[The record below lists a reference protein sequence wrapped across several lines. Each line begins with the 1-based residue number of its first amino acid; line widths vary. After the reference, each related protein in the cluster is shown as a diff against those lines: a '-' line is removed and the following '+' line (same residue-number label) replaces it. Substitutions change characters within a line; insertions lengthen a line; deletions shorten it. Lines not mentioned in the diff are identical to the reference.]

1 MLQGRFGMLQTPSCL
16 IFHAFS
22 LLRSPPLLFFL
33 SSSPSISLPL
43 PPPFSLLLFLRSSAL
58 TLTPTFYTL
67 PCFFSPPSA
76 QFSLNLHVFIQC
88 DAHPLSAKINHETAF
103 IKCFVF
109 WSLLNEPLESPL
121 VDLLFISFCCRLF
134 SAGCGNLP
142 PCVKS
147 VQSAFRSSSLL
158 VQDRLM
164 WGQHTLILLLSE
176 ARHHVKPAAQ
186 QN

>member
-1 MLQGRFGMLQTPSCL
+1 MPNISCFL
-16 IFHAFS
+16 SLAFS
-22 LLRSPPLLFFL
+22 PSSFLFILLPLHLSPTPPSILSLAVSPVQCLDLDTHFLHSPLL
-33 SSSPSISLPL
+33 
-43 PPPFSLLLFLRSSAL
+43 
-58 TLTPTFYTL
+58 
-67 PCFFSPPSA
+67 FSPPSA